1 MAWTDEQL
9 LYFMQFTHPE
19 KVYADMPGMQEG
31 ALAALF
37 GLELAE
43 YRRIKAAQAA
53 AVRGAAEELLADVAF
68 AAQVDRLPLAPGATV
83 VGVGDSIT
91 DDSQSWL
98 EILRHVLAMRRAQG
112 GLTVINAA
120 VSGDTTN
127 NLISRFVGVVQRQ
140 PDWILCMVG
149 ANDARRH
156 GKQPSK
162 VLVSLSETADNLAM
176 MRHFAATE
184 TAARWI
190 WLTPSPVIEEK
201 IPLDWHLGPLELSWT
216 NRDLAAI
223 ADLVRQ
229 QKDPVV
235 DLQAA
240 FGFPVN
246 PDLLRSDGLHP
257 SLAGQKVI
265 LRALVERWSAS

>member
-1 MAWTDEQL
+1 MAWTHEQL

-19 KVYADMPGMQEG
+19 KVYADMPGMEEST
-31 ALAALF
+31 LAALF

-43 YRRIKAAQAA
+43 YRGIKAAQAA
-53 AVRGAAEELLADVAF
+53 AVRSAAEELLADVAF
-68 AAQVDRLPLAPGATV
+68 AAQVDRLPLAPGGTV

-91 DDSQSWL
+91 DDAHSWL
-98 EILRHVLAMRRAQG
+98 EILRQVLALRRAQDDI
-112 GLTVINAA
+112 TICNAA

-127 NLISRFVGVVQRQ
+127 NLISRFMGVVLRQ

-149 ANDARRH
+149 TNDARRH

-162 VLVSLSETADNLAM
+162 VLVSLEETAQNLDM

-184 TAARWI
+184 TTARWV

-216 NRDLAAI
+216 NRDLSAI
-223 ADLVRQ
+223 ADLMRQ
-229 QKDPVV
+229 QTDPVV

-240 FGFPVN
+240 LGFPVN

-265 LRALVERWSAS
+265 LRALVERWISQ